1 MPRHPPYTLSNLT
14 TFALDTHG
22 LFFGLFNCQRTREAL
37 HLRLPKT
44 GGAERA
50 RTADPLLAKQVLS
63 QLSYSPIFGIRNF
76 QNGGHISENFPSDG
90 GPR

>member
-1 MPRHPPYTLSNLT
+1 MAHLKTGAQQEKIQSSKFKNHLNFELCTLSFLIV
-14 TFALDTHG
+14 
-22 LFFGLFNCQRTREAL
+22 
-37 HLRLPKT
+37 

-63 QLSYSPIFGIRNF
+63 QLSYTPAAVTNLDFG
-76 QNGGHISENFPSDG
+76 STSVG